1 MLLAQTALNIISF
14 KTLLK
19 NFPKKKLKTKN
30 VESLKGNLTKLLKL
44 KGLYFD
50 WKNDEQT
57 ESYTHKKGQDIGFI
71 AQDVEEVIPEVVFTN
86 SEGYKTLHYNKLV
99 TVAIGSI
106 QEQQTRI
113 NMMIEKL
120 DFLLKVVE

>member
-1 MLLAQTALNIISF
+1 
-14 KTLLK
+14 
-19 NFPKKKLKTKN
+19 
-30 VESLKGNLTKLLKL
+30 LKL

-50 WKNDEQT
+50 WKNDEVT

-71 AQDVEEVIPEVVFTN
+71 AQDVEQVVPEVVFTN
-86 SEGYKTLHYNKLV
+86 KLGYKTVQYNKLV

-113 NMMIEKL
+113 NMMNEKL

>member
-1 MLLAQTALNIISF
+1 LYLL
-14 KTLLK
+14 
-19 NFPKKKLKTKN
+19 
-30 VESLKGNLTKLLKL
+30 
-44 KGLYFD
+44 
-50 WKNDEQT
+50 
-57 ESYTHKKGQDIGFI
+57 
-71 AQDVEEVIPEVVFTN
+71 N

-120 DFLLKVVE
+120 DFLLKVVRIMAKLISIVPGSGLIYFSGATSSTINFRANSTTNNLDFFHGNNDTSIKS

>member
-1 MLLAQTALNIISF
+1 MTSEITFDGKVLKIDKANIEVNYLGVRLNMYN
-14 KTLLK
+14 KDK
-19 NFPKKKLKTKN
+19 HM
-30 VESLKGNLTKLLKL
+30 
-44 KGLYFD
+44 D
-50 WKNDEQT
+50 
-57 ESYTHKKGQDIGFI
+57 DIGFI